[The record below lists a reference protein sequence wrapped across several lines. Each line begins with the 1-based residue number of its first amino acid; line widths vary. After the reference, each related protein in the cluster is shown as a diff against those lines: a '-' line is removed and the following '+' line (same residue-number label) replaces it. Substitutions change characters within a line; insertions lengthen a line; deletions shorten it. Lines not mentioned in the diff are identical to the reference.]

1 MQALLGS
8 AADNRIILLSAELAS
23 TTIIEK
29 KTIVRILLIFI
40 TYKSNLKNYFRL
52 KISPNTI
59 HWQKV
64 FTCYSC
70 LSQDACYSSGSP

>member
-40 TYKSNLKNYFRL
+40 TYKSNLKNCFRL

-64 FTCYSC
+64 FTCYS
-70 LSQDACYSSGSP
+70 

>member
-8 AADNRIILLSAELAS
+8 AADNRIILLSAELAP

-40 TYKSNLKNYFRL
+40 TYKSNL
-52 KISPNTI
+52 
-59 HWQKV
+59 
-64 FTCYSC
+64 
-70 LSQDACYSSGSP
+70 